1 LQRIP
6 YQLVLMDCQMPGVDG
21 YEATVQIRRRE
32 AGERHTIIVAM
43 TAHALEGDREKCLAA
58 GMDDYIAKPVKA
70 ADLKAVLERWLPD
83 LSVLAAAPEDPP
95 PPPGS
100 DSHSISH

>member
-1 LQRIP
+1 
-6 YQLVLMDCQMPGVDG
+6 
-21 YEATVQIRRRE
+21 
-32 AGERHTIIVAM
+32 
-43 TAHALEGDREKCLAA
+43 
-58 GMDDYIAKPVKA
+58 MDDYIAKPVKA

-83 LSVLAAAPEDPP
+83 PSVLAAAPEDPP